1 MLDND
6 QNLSCQ
12 RQGQRPVPFLV
23 CCMAVFLTFWSIT
36 LIIYKNDVM
45 KFLSQDALKELSAGM
60 NSFWDNIIILLI
72 QKTIKRGFI
81 L

>member
-1 MLDND
+1 
-6 QNLSCQ
+6 
-12 RQGQRPVPFLV
+12 
-23 CCMAVFLTFWSIT
+23 MAVFLTFWSIT

>member
-1 MLDND
+1 MTRTYHVKDRGKD
-6 QNLSCQ
+6 RCHFWFVAW
-12 RQGQRPVPFLV
+12 R
-23 CCMAVFLTFWSIT
+23 VFWTFWFIT